1 MALNKKTLD
10 YIDLH
15 REEAKELLLT
25 LAKIPA
31 PSNHEEKR
39 AAFLKAWLEAQGAEG
54 VYIDDALNLVYP
66 VGVLGPDTALTV
78 FSAHSDVVFPDTE
91 ELPLSIENGRIYCP
105 GVGDDT
111 ANAVAL
117 MTVAKC
123 VAQNK
128 LVPNE
133 GGMLFVI
140 TAGEEGL
147 GNAKGARRIMAEFG
161 HRVTAFFSLDGTAD
175 EITNGSIGSKR
186 FRIKMATEGGHS
198 YWDFGN
204 RNAIAC
210 LASLIDNLYT
220 IKTDA
225 GTTYNVGAIE
235 GGTSVNTI
243 AQTAEMLYE
252 FRAERNE
259 SLSGME
265 AHFNAALELYRAKG
279 IRVEAELIGER
290 PCAVGVDPHAERELA
305 AQTEK
310 AVRAHYGLSP
320 ELRPS
325 STDCNIPL
333 SIGIP
338 SVSVGC
344 CLGKGAHTREE
355 YVELDSLLPG
365 LRLAFELVSRYI
377 PLL

>member
-1 MALNKKTLD
+1 MALNKKVLE

-15 REEAKELLLT
+15 REEALQLLLT

-39 AAFLKAWLEAQGAEG
+39 AAFCKAWLEAQGAEG
-54 VYIDDALNLVYP
+54 VYIDDAFNVIYP
-66 VGVLGPDTALTV
+66 VGVSGPDTALTV

-91 ELPLSIENGRIYCP
+91 ELPLFTENGRIYCP

-117 MTVAKC
+117 MTVAKY
-123 VAQNK
+123 VAQFK
-128 LVPNE
+128 LVPQT
-133 GGMLFVI
+133 GGVLFVI

-161 HRVTAFFSLDGTAD
+161 RRVTAFFSLDGTGD
-175 EITNGSIGSKR
+175 EITNGAIGSKR
-186 FRIKMATEGGHS
+186 FRIRMATEGGHS

-210 LASLIDNLYT
+210 LASLIDNLYA
-220 IKTDA
+220 IKVDA
-225 GTTYNVGAIE
+225 GTTYNVGTIE

-243 AQTAEMLYE
+243 AQSAEMLYE

-259 SLSGME
+259 SLAGME
-265 AHFNAALELYRAKG
+265 AHLNAAIELYRAKG
-279 IRVEAELIGER
+279 VKVEAELIGER
-290 PCAVGVDPHAERELA
+290 PCAVGVDPGKERELA
-305 AQTEK
+305 TQTEK
-310 AVRAHYGLSP
+310 AVREHYGLSP
-320 ELRPS
+320 VFRPS

-333 SIGIP
+333 SLGIP
-338 SVSVGC
+338 AVSVGC
-344 CLGKGAHTREE
+344 CLGKGAHTRGE
-355 YVELDSLLPG
+355 YVELSSLLPG
-365 LRLAFELVSRYI
+365 LRLAFDLISRYI
-377 PLL
+377 ALL